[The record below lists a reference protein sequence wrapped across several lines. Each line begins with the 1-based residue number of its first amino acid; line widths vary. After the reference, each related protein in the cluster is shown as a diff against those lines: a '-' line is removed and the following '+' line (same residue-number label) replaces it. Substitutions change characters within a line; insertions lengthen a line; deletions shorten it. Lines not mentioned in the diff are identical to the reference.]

1 MILHSIAVAIV
12 LIVVL
17 LLYST
22 MRKSPLKK
30 SPDDVAR
37 ARDEQ
42 TWEVQP
48 SLVPSFS
55 LFFILSFLSFRF
67 CLSFIFLFFYFF
79 FIFYLFFFIFSL
91 LFIFYL
97 NKSEK
102 KFLGESVCVFVYIY
116 FLPMY
121 YYAVNINYANCR
133 I

>member
-42 TWEVQP
+42 TWAVQP

-67 CLSFIFLFFYFF
+67 CLSFIFLFFSFF
-79 FIFYLFFFIFSL
+79 FFFFIFSL

-102 KFLGESVCVFVYIY
+102 KFLGESVCVCVYIFFTY
-116 FLPMY
+116 VLL
-121 YYAVNINYANCR
+121 R
-133 I
+133 R

>member
-12 LIVVL
+12 LIVL

-67 CLSFIFLFFYFF
+67 YLSFIFLFFYFLSF
-79 FIFYLFFFIFSL
+79 FFFLFFFIFSL

-102 KFLGESVCVFVYIY
+102 NFLGESVCVFVYIY
-116 FLPMY
+116 FLPMN
-121 YYAVNINYANCR
+121 YYAVNINYVN
-133 I
+133 